1 MIWRLLIGIAIV
13 ASIIG
18 GVIWI
23 SHGSEI
29 YTKDRERVVNVVKDE
44 LFGTTREEVTWV
56 PTFKYGLLP
65 DDASVTALPRSYGF
79 ILGTSLA
86 VILFSGWMIK
96 RAKG

>member
-1 MIWRLLIGIAIV
+1 MFWKLLIGTALV
-13 ASIIG
+13 ASTIG
-18 GVIWI
+18 AVIWI
-23 SHGSEI
+23 SHGMEF
-29 YTKDRERVVNVVKDE
+29 YTKDREKVVTVVKDE

-65 DDASVTALPRSYGF
+65 DDAAVSALPRSYGF

-96 RAKG
+96 RSRG

>member
-1 MIWRLLIGIAIV
+1 MFWKLLIGTALV

-18 GVIWI
+18 AVIWI
-23 SHGSEI
+23 SHGMEF
-29 YTKDRERVVNVVKDE
+29 YTKDREKVVTIVKDE

-65 DDASVTALPRSYGF
+65 DDVAITALPRSYGF

-96 RAKG
+96 RSKG